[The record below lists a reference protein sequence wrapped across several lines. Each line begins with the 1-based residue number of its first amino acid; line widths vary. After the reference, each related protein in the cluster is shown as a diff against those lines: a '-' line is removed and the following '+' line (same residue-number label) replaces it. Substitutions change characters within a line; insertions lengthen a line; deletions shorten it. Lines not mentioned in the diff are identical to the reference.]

1 MSMNTR
7 TLRKDVAV
15 VGAGMTLFSRRLNE
29 TGKELSWEAAQM
41 ALDQAG
47 LSLDD
52 IDAVVM
58 GSAPDAFDG
67 IHKKGENLLDGA
79 GGTHRPYMR
88 VYTGGGTAVT
98 VPIAGW
104 WHVASGLFEKVLV
117 LCEEKMSSVQP
128 HPQSAFAHIWDPILD
143 RPLKPNLVWIFAMEM
158 RRYMHKYDV
167 RYEDIALVA
176 VKNKRNAAGH
186 PCAQLAD
193 PDITLDDVIHSE
205 PMALPVRL
213 LDISPPSD
221 GASALVLVSEDVAYD
236 LGDEPVWID
245 GVGWCID
252 STMWTNRDLAF
263 PKFVAGAAKMAYEM
277 AGIKNPRKEIDIAE
291 PYDPFDYKELQ
302 HLEALGLAEPG
313 EAAILTREG
322 KTQRDGELPVCPSGG
337 LLGVGNP
344 IAATMGIKVGE
355 LFWQLSG
362 QAGARQVPGDPTTG
376 VAQAWGDL
384 MQFSSVIVLR
394 RR

>member
-1 MSMNTR
+1 MERRMI
-7 TLRKDVAV
+7 RKRDVAV
-15 VGAGMTLFSRRLNE
+15 VGAGMTLFSRRLEE
-29 TGKELSWEAAQM
+29 TGKELSWQAAQM
-41 ALDQAG
+41 ALDEAG

-52 IDAVVM
+52 IDAVIM

-67 IHKKGENLLDGA
+67 VHKKGEWLLDGA
-79 GGTHRPYMR
+79 GGANKPYMR
-88 VYTGGGTAVT
+88 VYTGGGTAVMA
-98 VPIAGW
+98 PIAGW
-104 WHVASGLFEKVLV
+104 WHVASGLFERVLV
-117 LCEEKMSSVQP
+117 VCEEKMSSCQP
-128 HPQSAFAHIWDPILD
+128 HAQSAFAHIWDPILD

-158 RRYMHKYDV
+158 QRYMHKYDV

-176 VKNKRNAAGH
+176 VKNKRNAVGH

-193 PDITLDDVIHSE
+193 PDITLEDVLSSE
-205 PMALPVRL
+205 PMALPVRR

-221 GASALVLVSEDVAYD
+221 GASALVLASEDVAYD
-236 LGDEPVWID
+236 LVDEPVWIA

-252 STMWTNRDLAF
+252 TTMWTNRDLAF
-263 PKFVAGAAKMAYEM
+263 PKFVAKAAQMAYKM
-277 AGIKNPRKEIDIAE
+277 AGIRDPREEIDIAE

-313 EAAILTREG
+313 QAAILTREG

-344 IAATMGIKVGE
+344 IAATLGIKVGE

-362 QAGARQVPGDPTTG
+362 QAGPRQVPGDPAVG

>member
-1 MSMNTR
+1 M
-7 TLRKDVAV
+7 KDKRVAV
-15 VGAGMTLFSRRLNE
+15 VGAGMTLFSRRLLE
-29 TGKELSWEAAQM
+29 TGKEMSWEAAQM

-47 LSLDD
+47 LSLED

-58 GSAPDAFDG
+58 GTAPDAFDG
-67 IHKKGENLLDGA
+67 VHKNGDWMIDGA
-79 GGTHRPYMR
+79 GGTNKPYMR

-104 WHVASGLFEKVLV
+104 WHIASGMFENVLV
-117 LCEEKMSSVQP
+117 ICEEKMSSVQP
-128 HPQSAFAHIWDPILD
+128 HPQIAFAHIWDPILD
-143 RPLKPNLVWIFAMEM
+143 RPLHPNLVWIFSMEM
-158 RRYMHKYDV
+158 RRYMHVYDV

-193 PDITLDDVIHSE
+193 PDITLEDVVNSE

-221 GASALVLVSEDVAYD
+221 GAAALVLTSEDVAHQ
-236 LGDEPVWID
+236 LTDEPVWIE
-245 GVGWCID
+245 GVGWSID
-252 STMWTNRDLAF
+252 TTMWTNRELAY
-263 PKFVAGAAKMAYEM
+263 PKFVARAAQMAYDM
-277 AGIKNPRKEIDIAE
+277 AGIRNPRREIDIAE

-302 HLEALGLAEPG
+302 HLEALGLARPG
-313 EAAILTREG
+313 EAAVMTREG
-322 KTQRDGELPVCPSGG
+322 RTQRDGELPVCPSGG

-344 IAATMGIKVGE
+344 IAATMGIKVAE

-362 QAGARQVPGDPTTG
+362 QAGERQVPGTPTTG

-384 MQFSSVIVLR
+384 LQFSSVIVLR
-394 RR
+394 RH